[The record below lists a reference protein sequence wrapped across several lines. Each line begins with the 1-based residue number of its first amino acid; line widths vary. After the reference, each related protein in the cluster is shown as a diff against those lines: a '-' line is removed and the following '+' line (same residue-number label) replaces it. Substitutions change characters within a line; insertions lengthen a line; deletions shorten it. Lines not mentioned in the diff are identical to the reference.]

1 MAILV
6 SDHNVTIECSNGYAV
21 SLAYGVGSYSSN
33 RDGKA
38 PRTATGAVECTTVEV
53 AVLNR
58 NAEGDDRYVKLGGE
72 GDGICGYC
80 NADRVARLI
89 GAVVEG
95 DLDKANQQI
104 DVLHHNR

>member
-6 SDHNVTIECSNGYAV
+6 SDHNVVIECSNGYAV
-21 SLAYGVGSYSSN
+21 SLAYGAGSYSSN

-53 AVLNR
+53 AVLNLTK
-58 NAEGDDRYVKLGGE
+58 EGEDHYVKLGGD
-72 GDGICGYC
+72 DGICGWC

-89 GAVVEG
+89 GAVAEG
-95 DLDKANQQI
+95 DLDKANQI
-104 DVLHHNR
+104 LNDINR